1 MGDYE
6 NILYETDD
14 DRIATITLNR
24 PSQMNAISP
33 DLEREL
39 HEALD
44 EAAAD
49 DAVRCIILTGT
60 GRAFSAGYDLGRE
73 RAGINTRSAALQQ
86 WMPTDMAHADNVMHV
101 MELDKPVIAAVNGW
115 ALGGG
120 FWYTL
125 ACDITIASEQAA
137 FGQPEVRMVSNTSFL
152 FPALVGWKVAARYAL
167 TGDHFGP
174 DEALRIGAIN
184 EVVPHDELM
193 MRARQMAK
201 RLAMVPSDYS
211 RTASS
216 MAPPPMPPTVEP
228 SLRTSILP
236 PRVRP
241 WSCCSPRSMTVVTA
255 TASPPESASL
265 MISTICARTSLTA
278 SLLLVRPPGCGTAL
292 CAAPR
297 SGVSPAR
304 GAATGPHGSRPAAPG
319 TAYTLKSTSMTSPSS
334 IT

>member
-6 NILYETDD
+6 FILYETDD

-24 PSQMNAISP
+24 PNQMNAISP

-49 DAVRCIILTGT
+49 DSVRTIILTGA
-60 GRAFSAGYDLGRE
+60 GRAFSAGYDLGRG
-73 RAGINTRSAALQQ
+73 RVPPKTRSEALAQ
-86 WMPTDMAHADNVMHV
+86 WLPTDMAHTDNVMHI

-125 ACDITIASEQAA
+125 ACDITIASDQAT

-174 DEALRIGAIN
+174 EEAVRIGAIN

-193 MRARQMAK
+193 PRARELAK
-201 RLAMVPSDYS
+201 RLAMVPSDS
-211 RTASS
+211 VRLNKKLTTFGLQAMGLRNAIQTGGVISVLAHASTDAEEVAD
-216 MAPPPMPPTVEP
+216 MYEVQRNEGLGAFLKMRDGKFIPEP
-228 SLRTSILP
+228 GG
-236 PRVRP
+236 
-241 WSCCSPRSMTVVTA
+241 PRS
-255 TASPPESASL
+255 
-265 MISTICARTSLTA
+265 R
-278 SLLLVRPPGCGTAL
+278 
-292 CAAPR
+292 
-297 SGVSPAR
+297 
-304 GAATGPHGSRPAAPG
+304 
-319 TAYTLKSTSMTSPSS
+319 
-334 IT
+334 

>member
-6 NILYETDD
+6 FILYETDD

-24 PSQMNAISP
+24 PNQMNAISP

-49 DAVRCIILTGT
+49 ESVRTIILTGA
-60 GRAFSAGYDLGRE
+60 GRAFSAGYDLGRG
-73 RAGINTRSAALQQ
+73 RVPPKTRSEALAQ
-86 WMPTDMAHADNVMHV
+86 WLPTDMAHTDNVMHI

-125 ACDITIASEQAA
+125 ACDITIASDQAT

-174 DEALRIGAIN
+174 EEAVRIGAIN

-193 MRARQMAK
+193 PRAREMAK
-201 RLAMVPSDYS
+201 RLAMVPSDS
-211 RTASS
+211 VRLNKKLTTFGLQAMGLRNAIQTGGVISVLAHASTDAEEVAD
-216 MAPPPMPPTVEP
+216 MYEVQRNEGLGAFLKMRDGKFIPEP
-228 SLRTSILP
+228 GG
-236 PRVRP
+236 
-241 WSCCSPRSMTVVTA
+241 PRS
-255 TASPPESASL
+255 
-265 MISTICARTSLTA
+265 R
-278 SLLLVRPPGCGTAL
+278 
-292 CAAPR
+292 
-297 SGVSPAR
+297 
-304 GAATGPHGSRPAAPG
+304 
-319 TAYTLKSTSMTSPSS
+319 
-334 IT
+334 

>member
-6 NILYETDD
+6 YLLYETDD
-14 DRIATITLNR
+14 DKIATITLNR
-24 PSQMNAISP
+24 PNQMNAISP

-49 DAVRCIILTGT
+49 DSVRTIILTGA
-60 GRAFSAGYDLGRE
+60 GRAFSAGYDLGRKRE
-73 RAGINTRSAALQQ
+73 APTTRSAALAE
-86 WMPTDMAHADNVMHV
+86 WMPTDVAHTDHVMHI

-125 ACDITIASEQAA
+125 ACDITIASEQAT

-174 DEALRIGAIN
+174 EEAVRIGAIN

-193 MRARQMAK
+193 PRAREMAR
-201 RLAMVPSDYS
+201 RLAMVPSDS
-211 RTASS
+211 VRLNKKLTTFGLHA
-216 MAPPPMPPTVEP
+216 MG
-228 SLRTSILP
+228 LRNAIQTGGLISILAHASTDAEEVADMYEVQRNEGLGAFLKMRDGKFIP
-236 PRVRP
+236 EPGG
-241 WSCCSPRSMTVVTA
+241 PRS
-255 TASPPESASL
+255 
-265 MISTICARTSLTA
+265 R
-278 SLLLVRPPGCGTAL
+278 
-292 CAAPR
+292 
-297 SGVSPAR
+297 
-304 GAATGPHGSRPAAPG
+304 
-319 TAYTLKSTSMTSPSS
+319 
-334 IT
+334 

>member
-14 DRIATITLNR
+14 DQIATITLNR
-24 PSQMNAISP
+24 PDQMNAISP

-44 EAAAD
+44 EADAD
-49 DAVRCIILTGT
+49 DSVRVIIVTGN

-73 RAGINTRSAALQQ
+73 REGIDTRSEALKQ
-86 WMPTDMAHADNVMHV
+86 WMPTDMNHTDHVMHL
-101 MELDKPVIAAVNGW
+101 MELDKPIIAAVNGW

-174 DEALRIGAIN
+174 EEAVRIGAIN
-184 EVVPHDELM
+184 EVVPHDQLM
-193 MRARQMAK
+193 TRAREMAM
-201 RLAMVPSDYS
+201 RLVMVPSDS
-211 RTASS
+211 VRLNKKLTTLGFHA
-216 MAPPPMPPTVEP
+216 MG
-228 SLRTSILP
+228 LRNALQTGGLISILAHASTDAKEVEDLYEVQRNEGLTAFLRMRDNKFIP
-236 PRVRP
+236 EPGG
-241 WSCCSPRSMTVVTA
+241 PRS
-255 TASPPESASL
+255 
-265 MISTICARTSLTA
+265 R
-278 SLLLVRPPGCGTAL
+278 
-292 CAAPR
+292 
-297 SGVSPAR
+297 
-304 GAATGPHGSRPAAPG
+304 
-319 TAYTLKSTSMTSPSS
+319 
-334 IT
+334 

>member
-6 NILYETDD
+6 FILYETDD

-24 PSQMNAISP
+24 PNQMNAISP

-49 DAVRCIILTGT
+49 ESVRTIILTGA
-60 GRAFSAGYDLGRE
+60 GRAFSAGYDLGRD
-73 RAGINTRSAALQQ
+73 RVPPKTQSVALAQ
-86 WMPTDMAHADNVMHV
+86 WMHTDMAHTDNVMHI

-125 ACDITIASEQAA
+125 ACDITIASEQAT

-174 DEALRIGAIN
+174 EEAVRIGAIN

-193 MRARQMAK
+193 PRARELAQ
-201 RLAMVPSDYS
+201 RLAMVPSDS
-211 RTASS
+211 VRLNKKLTTFGLQA
-216 MAPPPMPPTVEP
+216 MG
-228 SLRTSILP
+228 LRNAIQTGGLVSILAHSSTDAEEVADMYEVQRNEGLGAFLKMRDGKFIP
-236 PRVRP
+236 EPGG
-241 WSCCSPRSMTVVTA
+241 PRS
-255 TASPPESASL
+255 
-265 MISTICARTSLTA
+265 R
-278 SLLLVRPPGCGTAL
+278 
-292 CAAPR
+292 
-297 SGVSPAR
+297 
-304 GAATGPHGSRPAAPG
+304 
-319 TAYTLKSTSMTSPSS
+319 
-334 IT
+334 

>member
-14 DRIATITLNR
+14 DQIATITLNR
-24 PSQMNAISP
+24 PNQMNAISP

-49 DAVRCIILTGT
+49 DSVRTIILTGA
-60 GRAFSAGYDLGRE
+60 GRAFSAGYDIGRE
-73 RAGINTRSAALQQ
+73 REAPSTRSATLAQ
-86 WMPTDMAHADNVMHV
+86 WMPKDMNHTDHVMHI

-174 DEALRIGAIN
+174 EEAVRIGAIN

-193 MRARQMAK
+193 SRAREMAK
-201 RLAMVPSDYS
+201 RLAMVPSDS
-211 RTASS
+211 VRLNKKLTTLGFHA
-216 MAPPPMPPTVEP
+216 MG
-228 SLRTSILP
+228 LRNAVQTGGLISILAHASTDAEEVADMYEVQRNEGLGAFLKMRDAKFIP
-236 PRVRP
+236 EPGG
-241 WSCCSPRSMTVVTA
+241 PRS
-255 TASPPESASL
+255 
-265 MISTICARTSLTA
+265 R
-278 SLLLVRPPGCGTAL
+278 
-292 CAAPR
+292 
-297 SGVSPAR
+297 
-304 GAATGPHGSRPAAPG
+304 
-319 TAYTLKSTSMTSPSS
+319 
-334 IT
+334 

>member
-14 DRIATITLNR
+14 DQIATITLNR
-24 PSQMNAISP
+24 PNQMNAISP

-49 DAVRCIILTGT
+49 DSVRTIILTGA
-60 GRAFSAGYDLGRE
+60 GRAFSAGYDIGRE
-73 RAGINTRSAALQQ
+73 REAPSTRSATLAQ
-86 WMPTDMAHADNVMHV
+86 WMPKDMNHTDHVMHI

-174 DEALRIGAIN
+174 EEAVRIGAIN

-193 MRARQMAK
+193 SRAREMAK
-201 RLAMVPSDYS
+201 RLAMVPSDS
-211 RTASS
+211 VRLNKKLTTLGFQA
-216 MAPPPMPPTVEP
+216 MG
-228 SLRTSILP
+228 LRNAVQTGGLISILAHASTDAEEVADMYEVQRNEGLGAFLKMRDTKFIP
-236 PRVRP
+236 EPGG
-241 WSCCSPRSMTVVTA
+241 PRS
-255 TASPPESASL
+255 
-265 MISTICARTSLTA
+265 R
-278 SLLLVRPPGCGTAL
+278 
-292 CAAPR
+292 
-297 SGVSPAR
+297 
-304 GAATGPHGSRPAAPG
+304 
-319 TAYTLKSTSMTSPSS
+319 
-334 IT
+334 

>member
-14 DRIATITLNR
+14 DQIATITLNR
-24 PSQMNAISP
+24 PNQMNAISP

-49 DAVRCIILTGT
+49 DSVRTIILTGA
-60 GRAFSAGYDLGRE
+60 GRAFSAGYDIGRE
-73 RAGINTRSAALQQ
+73 REAPSTRSATLAQ
-86 WMPTDMAHADNVMHV
+86 WMPKDMNHTDHVMHI

-174 DEALRIGAIN
+174 EEAVRIGAIN

-193 MRARQMAK
+193 SRAREMAK
-201 RLAMVPSDYS
+201 RLAMVPSDS
-211 RTASS
+211 VRLNKKLTTLGFHA
-216 MAPPPMPPTVEP
+216 MG
-228 SLRTSILP
+228 LRNAVQTGGLISILAHASADAEEVADMYEVQRNEGLGAFLKMRDTKFIP
-236 PRVRP
+236 EPGG
-241 WSCCSPRSMTVVTA
+241 PRS
-255 TASPPESASL
+255 
-265 MISTICARTSLTA
+265 R
-278 SLLLVRPPGCGTAL
+278 
-292 CAAPR
+292 
-297 SGVSPAR
+297 
-304 GAATGPHGSRPAAPG
+304 
-319 TAYTLKSTSMTSPSS
+319 
-334 IT
+334 